1 MFYKDGQLYT
11 ESEIR
16 ALNPNTSF
24 PIPFIAPSEFE
35 VVFDTPNPA
44 TNLQV
49 GVQDGTELDSK
60 GNRVIKWSVR
70 DKTAEELEAERKASV
85 PTQITSRQIRQ
96 QLTAIGLR
104 QTVEDLISSSND
116 YDLKDWWNYSQDFQ
130 RSHPILKEMGTQL
143 GMSEDDMDSFF
154 IEASKL

>member
-11 ESEIR
+11 ESEIK

-24 PIPFIAPSEFE
+24 PTPFVAPEGYE

-44 TNLQV
+44 TSTQV
-49 GVQDGTELDSK
+49 GTQEGTEIDSK

-85 PTQITSRQIRQ
+85 PTMLTPRQLRL
-96 QLTAIGLR
+96 QLLAIELLDE
-104 QTVEDLISSSND
+104 VEAMCNADRAMSI
-116 YDLKDWWNYSQDFQ
+116 WFEYSLDFQ
-130 RSHPILKEMGTQL
+130 RSHPMIEAMAVQL
-143 GMSEDDMDSFF
+143 GLTQDDMDNFF
-154 IEASKL
+154 IEAVKL